1 MQCVILVGGLG
12 TRLGGLTAARPKP
25 MLDVAGRPFLER
37 LIDNAARFGADRFL
51 LLAGYLADVVRAH
64 FPNGVYSAN
73 GRTVSIDIL
82 QEPQPLGTGGALRFA
97 RDRLADS
104 FLMLN
109 GDSMFAF
116 NWLDLVVAPLDG
128 AAVGRLALRTVPNA
142 ARYGVVRADADG
154 RVASMRQ
161 DSAHTGPGDIN
172 GGVYWLDRA
181 ILDYMEADGFVS
193 LENDVF
199 PRVIA
204 DGRLRA
210 RRYDGFFI
218 DIGVPDDYA
227 RAQDPRLYGRGAVFF
242 DRDGVLNADTDYV
255 HTVEQFRWLE
265 GAREAIRLANDR
277 DLFAFVITNQA
288 GVAHGLYAEAHVR
301 ALHRA
306 MQAELRPLGAHI
318 DDFRYCPHHPQGKVG
333 IYRRQCGW
341 RKPEPRMAR
350 DLCAHW
356 PVDLSASLLIG
367 DKDSDIAVADA
378 LGMRSLRLERDHPGV
393 DLAGA
398 LRRALDRA

>member
-1 MQCVILVGGLG
+1 VAVYTEVPDDEM
-12 TRLGGLTAARPKP
+12 AAF
-25 MLDVAGRPFLER
+25 VARYGIGDLLSAKGIAEGVS
-37 LIDNAARFGADRFL
+37 NSNFL
-51 LLAGYLADVVRAH
+51 LHTTQGFYILTLYEERVCADDLPFFIGLMEHLAQRGLVC
-64 FPNGVYSAN
+64 
-73 GRTVSIDIL
+73 
-82 QEPQPLGTGGALRFA
+82 PQ
-97 RDRLADS
+97 
-104 FLMLN
+104 
-109 GDSMFAF
+109 
-116 NWLDLVVAPLDG
+116 VVAPLDG

-341 RKPEPRMAR
+341 RKPEPGMAR